1 MKILRPLTIGLL
13 SLSIAISLFIGY
25 SDHSMKQTI
34 QGFEQRII
42 SSAKS
47 FSLPDATEIQALPQP
62 VQRYFAFTFPNG
74 FPEQK
79 QYVVVKMQGMFR
91 RPLTQSFEPT
101 TARQVASFTRPD
113 MVFSASTPIFGPI
126 WADVYDRFIEG
137 EMQMEAKLL
146 SAFSV
151 VHEDKNPSLNQIS
164 LRRWLLES
172 PTYPMALLPGGIVT
186 WHAIDDTH
194 ALAVASAYGI
204 KAELMATF
212 GPNGELLSF
221 DATKPGDLTTP
232 YHGSGER
239 VSRSDFQL
247 VNNIRLPMSFEIS
260 RVGKDAIAHPF
271 WRAKIT
277 DIHFAP

>member
-1 MKILRPLTIGLL
+1 MKTFALSLL
-13 SLSIAISLFIGY
+13 GLSIAFSLFIGY

-34 QGFEQRII
+34 QNFEQHII
-42 SSAKS
+42 ASAQP
-47 FSLPDATEIQALPQP
+47 FPPPCAPEIQALPQP
-62 VQRYFAFTFPNG
+62 VQRYFSFTFPNG
-74 FPEQK
+74 FPAQK

-91 RPLTQSFEPT
+91 RPLNESFEPT
-101 TARQVASFTRPD
+101 TARQVASFIQPD
-113 MVFSASTPIFGPI
+113 MVFSASTPILGPI
-126 WADVYDRFIEG
+126 WADVYDRFIDG

-204 KAELMATF
+204 KAELIATF

-221 DATKPGDLTTP
+221 DATAPGDLTTP

-247 VNNIRLPMSFEIS
+247 VDNIRLPMSFEIS
-260 RVGKDAIAHPF
+260 RVGKDAIVYPF
-271 WRAKIT
+271 WRARIT

>member
-1 MKILRPLTIGLL
+1 MKTLRVFTIGLL
-13 SLSIAISLFIGY
+13 GLSIVFSLFIVY
-25 SDHSMKQTI
+25 SDYSMDQI
-34 QGFEQRII
+34 IEGFERRII
-42 SSAKS
+42 ASATP
-47 FSLPDATEIQALPQP
+47 FSPPSAQEIQNLPQP
-62 VQRYFAFTFPNG
+62 VQRYLDFTFPNG
-74 FPEQK
+74 FPKQK

-151 VHEDKNPSLNQIS
+151 MHEDKNPSLNQIS

-247 VNNIRLPMSFEIS
+247 IDNIRLPLSFEIS
-260 RVGKDAIAHPF
+260 RVGRDAIAHPF
-271 WRAKIT
+271 WRARIT